1 MTAITRERDGL
12 SRELN
17 TAKQQLQE
25 ACVGDLSQQMVGAER
40 KAEEE
45 VEGLREKVRELE
57 TEGDQS
63 QNQGHE
69 GGG

>member
-1 MTAITRERDGL
+1 
-12 SRELN
+12 
-17 TAKQQLQE
+17 
-25 ACVGDLSQQMVGAER
+25 MVGAER
-40 KAEEE
+40 KGEEE
-45 VEGLREKVRELE
+45 VEGLREKVREHE